1 MDNLNKK
8 IMRTHK
14 LLIIFLLS
22 LLITVRAQ
30 GNCFQYNS
38 KYISVTQVVGNGNR
52 VFEYV
57 LFHDSITMQTFD
69 FSKSISPLSVIKIVM
84 NKNQFD
90 YFFNLV
96 SNIKCCT
103 TEIYRNTLYLTI
115 DELNSDIKIDA
126 DSPEG
131 KTILDLI
138 AI

>member
-1 MDNLNKK
+1 
-8 IMRTHK
+8 MRTHK

-22 LLITVRAQ
+22 LLINAQAQ

-38 KYISVTQVVGNGNR
+38 KYISVTQVTGNGNR

-69 FSKSISPLSVIKIVM
+69 FNKSASPLSVIKIVM
-84 NKNQFD
+84 NKKQFD
-90 YFFNLV
+90 HFFNTISSL
-96 SNIKCCT
+96 KCGT

-115 DELNSDIKIDA
+115 DGLNSDNSKSDIKIDA
-126 DSPEG
+126 DSMEG

-138 AI
+138 PK